1 MIKLSI
7 LIATMPLRRDK
18 LANLRQV
25 LDRQMTPEV
34 EIITDISMSYNIG
47 CKRNKMLEMASGTYI
62 VFCDDDD
69 LIAADYVTKI
79 LEACKADCDCIGI
92 SGVITTNGKQEMNW
106 HISRDYQGWFER
118 NNVYY
123 RTPNHISP
131 VKRELALKAGFPE
144 VAFSEDYEYSMR
156 LLPLLKS
163 EIKIPGIL
171 YYYRYESKM

>member
-7 LIATMPLRRDK
+7 LIATMPIRREK
-18 LANLRQV
+18 LANLRAV
-25 LDRQMTPEV
+25 LDRQLTDEV
-34 EIITDISMSYNIG
+34 EVITDISMNYNIG
-47 CKRNKMLEMASGTYI
+47 CKRNKLLALATGEYV
-62 VFCDDDD
+62 VFQDDDD
-69 LIAADYVTKI
+69 LIASDYIAKI
-79 LEACKADCDCIGI
+79 LEACKYGSDCIGI

-118 NNVYY
+118 NRVYY

-163 EIKIPGIL
+163 ETKIPGIL
-171 YYYRYESKM
+171 YYYRFESKK